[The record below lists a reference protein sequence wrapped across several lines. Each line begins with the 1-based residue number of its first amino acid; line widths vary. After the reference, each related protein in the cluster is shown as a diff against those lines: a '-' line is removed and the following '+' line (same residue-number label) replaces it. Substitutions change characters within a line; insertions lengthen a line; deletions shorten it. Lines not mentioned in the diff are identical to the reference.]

1 MEISF
6 KTQSTQ
12 AESNTLIYFVDD
24 SKDLGGALK
33 ALDADKSISN
43 AIEHSPHF
51 QWNEGQV
58 LHIVAPSYCKAAHL
72 FIISFGDKTTVNN
85 VVAQKIGAKI
95 TDILNQ
101 YKLSKATLTIEA
113 DSNLGKALSINL
125 WAQLLMGSQLKNYV
139 FNKHFI
145 TKKKEH
151 QLSLQKLEVISA
163 NAELISNAYNPLAIS
178 TEGVFLA
185 RDLATE
191 PANVIY
197 PASFALQCQE
207 LNKLGVKVTVLDEKQ
222 MKDLGMGALLGVG
235 KASSTESRTV
245 VMEWKPANYQENS
258 PTIALAGKG
267 VCFDSGGLNIKSA
280 ASNIADMKDDK
291 AGAAVVTGT
300 MYAVAKR
307 KLNVHA
313 VGIIGLVE
321 NMIAGN
327 AQRPSDVVHT
337 MSGQTVE
344 VENTDA
350 EGRLVLCDIM
360 WYVQEHYKPHY
371 LLDIATLTG
380 AVTMALGEN
389 GYAGLFSN
397 DDAMADEVLRLG
409 KETGEIFWRLPLAE
423 HFDKQIDSEI
433 ADMRNTGTARG
444 AGATIAAQF
453 LQRFVQKGCK
463 WAHLDIANVAW
474 NKKGSA
480 ISPKGSTGFGV
491 RILEAFIDS
500 HAK

>member
-1 MEISF
+1 
-6 KTQSTQ
+6 
-12 AESNTLIYFVDD
+12 
-24 SKDLGGALK
+24 
-33 ALDADKSISN
+33 
-43 AIEHSPHF
+43 
-51 QWNEGQV
+51 
-58 LHIVAPSYCKAAHL
+58 
-72 FIISFGDKTTVNN
+72 
-85 VVAQKIGAKI
+85 
-95 TDILNQ
+95 
-101 YKLSKATLTIEA
+101 
-113 DSNLGKALSINL
+113 
-125 WAQLLMGSQLKNYV
+125 MGSGLKNYS
-139 FNKHFI
+139 FNKYYV

-151 QLSLQKLEVISA
+151 TLCLEKLEVISE
-163 NAELISNAYNPLAIS
+163 NAELISGAYKPLAAS
-178 TEGVFLA
+178 VEGVFLA

-207 LNKLGVKVTVLDEKQ
+207 LTKLGVKVTVLDERQ
-222 MKDLGMGALLGVG
+222 MRDLGMGALLGVG
-235 KASSTESRTV
+235 QASATESRTV
-245 VMEWKPANYQENS
+245 VMEWKPANYPS
-258 PTIALAGKG
+258 DGVTIAVAGKG

-280 ASNIADMKDDK
+280 SSHIADMKDDK

-300 MYAVAKR
+300 MHTVAKR
-307 KLNVHA
+307 KLNVHV

-327 AQRPSDVVHT
+327 AMRPSDVINT

-397 DDAMADEVLRLG
+397 DDEMADDILKLG
-409 KETGEIFWRLPLAE
+409 KKTGEIFWRLPMAD

-453 LQRFVQKGCK
+453 LQRFVQKGC
-463 WAHLDIANVAW
+463 
-474 NKKGSA
+474 
-480 ISPKGSTGFGV
+480 
-491 RILEAFIDS
+491 
-500 HAK
+500 